1 MSQYNFYT
9 RVLGP
14 DPKNEPLTLEE
25 LDNSLLFLSSSL
37 SASLGDLPAISQSVS
52 AISQS
57 VVELTAEV
65 LILSQS
71 ISEIEI
77 KPLSGSN
84 YIFVEANGTPTQNAL
99 LLSASYVAAKD
110 LTLTSINRFSVLVAP
125 GKYQFTSDFILDTQY
140 IDIVSLTGEKDV
152 YLIGTGSISVTA
164 NDVYVRGID
173 AGNNNFKIAT
183 NLNLLKVKNC
193 KGGDESF
200 GGTPDPLPGAPASP
214 GITVAGTFIDCVGG
228 DFSFAGNGS
237 AYGTFI
243 NCIGGSSGS
252 FGYSCNGTFSNC
264 VSGDYSFACGGDIEG
279 GTMENCVGGIDSFAP
294 TGFIKVDA
302 TLKNC
307 TGGSNSFASGVND
320 INGLLF
326 GCRLT
331 SGNFTQSITNIQ
343 GDGKILS
350 CINDDNTEANS

>member
-14 DPKNEPLTLEE
+14 TPKDAPLTLEE
-25 LDNSLLFLSSSL
+25 LDSSLLFLSSSL

-173 AGNNNFKIAT
+173 VGNNNFEIAT

-200 GGTPDPLPGAPASP
+200 GGTPDPLPGNPASP
-214 GITVAGTFIDCVGG
+214 GITVAGTFIDCEGG
-228 DFSFAGNGS
+228 NYSFGGNGS

-243 NCIGGSSGS
+243 NCIGGSTS
-252 FGYSCNGTFSNC
+252 FGNMCNGTFTNC
-264 VSGDYSFACGGDIEG
+264 VAGDESFAFGGDIEG
-279 GTMENCVGGIDSFAP
+279 GTMENCVGGADSFAP
-294 TGFIKVDA
+294 VGFIKVDA

-307 TGGSNSFASGVND
+307 TGGSNSFASGID
-320 INGLLF
+320 PIDGLLF

>member
-14 DPKNEPLTLEE
+14 DAKGSALTLEE
-25 LDNSLLFLSSSL
+25 LDNSLLFLSESIGDASSV
-37 SASLGDLPAISQSVS
+37 SQSL
-52 AISQS
+52 
-57 VVELTAEV
+57 VELTAEV

-84 YIFVEANGTPTQNAL
+84 YLFVEANGTPTQNAL

-110 LTLTSINRFSVLVAP
+110 LTLTSTNRFSVLVAP

-140 IDIVSLTGEKDV
+140 IDVVSLTGEKDV
-152 YLIGTGSISVTA
+152 YLIGTGISITA

-173 AGNNNFKIAT
+173 AGNNNFEIAT

-200 GGTPDPLPGAPASP
+200 GGTPDPLPGAPSSP
-214 GITVAGTFIDCVGG
+214 GINVAGTFIDCEGG
-228 DFSFAGNGS
+228 NFSFGGNGN

-243 NCIGGSSGS
+243 NCIGGSNS
-252 FGYSCNGTFSNC
+252 FGHNCNGTFTNC
-264 VSGDYSFACGGDIEG
+264 VAGDESFAFGGDIDG
-279 GTMENCVGGIDSFAP
+279 GVMENCVGGTDSFAP
-294 TGFIKVDA
+294 TGFIGTLTSPDA

-307 TGGSNSFASGVND
+307 TGGSNSFASGVNS
-320 INGLLF
+320 IYGLLF

-331 SGNFTQSITNIQ
+331 SGDFTQSISNIQ

>member
-14 DPKNEPLTLEE
+14 NAKGSALTLEE
-25 LDNSLLFLSSSL
+25 LDNSLLFLSSSIGDS
-37 SASLGDLPAISQSVS
+37 SAVSQSVI

-84 YIFVEANGTPTQNAL
+84 YIFVEANGTPTQNASF
-99 LLSASYVAAKD
+99 LSASYAAAKD
-110 LTLTSINRFSVLVAP
+110 LTLTPTNRFSVLIAP
-125 GKYQFTSDFILDTQY
+125 GKYQFASDFILDTEY
-140 IDIVSLTGEKDV
+140 LDVVSLTGEKDV

-164 NDVYVRGID
+164 NDVYVKGID
-173 AGNNNFKIAT
+173 AGTNNFEIAN

-193 KGGDESF
+193 KGGDLSF
-200 GGTPDPLPGAPASP
+200 GGTPDPLPGNPASP
-214 GITVAGTFIDCVGG
+214 GINVAGTFIDCEGG
-228 DFSFAGNGS
+228 DYSFGGNGN

-243 NCIGGSSGS
+243 NCIGGNTS
-252 FGYSCNGTFSNC
+252 FGNYCDGIFTNC
-264 VSGDYSFACGGDIEG
+264 VAGDYSFAFAGDIAG
-279 GTMENCVGGIDSFAP
+279 GTLENCVGGDDSFAP
-294 TGFIKVDA
+294 IGSVLSDA

-307 TGGSNSFASGVND
+307 TGGSNSFASG
-320 INGLLF
+320 INPIYGLLF

-331 SGNFTQSITNIQ
+331 SGDFLISIGNVQI
-343 GDGKILS
+343 DGKILS